1 MERQTEA
8 QTVMT
13 GNTCIYDLYVTVGVD
28 ANRLLFFFSF
38 TIVFLLSRPEFLS

>member
-13 GNTCIYDLYVTVGVD
+13 GNTCIYDLYAAVGVD
-28 ANRLLFFFSF
+28 ESERLL
-38 TIVFLLSRPEFLS
+38 